1 MKRIQIALVSKETL
15 PVFYLINE
23 FLPEVVYLVGTSQTG
38 EEMANI
44 EKVAQGIN
52 VSCEKRI
59 TKSDDMKD
67 SYRVCKEIVIENG
80 EDNEYCYNLT
90 CGTKLMAFGALVC
103 AQEYKSKV
111 LYTDT
116 TFYTD
121 LDQFERKPLTRMLD
135 IDTIIALQGQKVKDK
150 QLYKPDEARTMCAK
164 DIQDFVQY
172 HVGTYS
178 TLAEH
183 YRKYKQIPNPYNEK
197 DISYSYKNGRLVIEQ
212 NGVEIFSSDYKGVYK
227 MLFEGRWWET
237 LVADAVYQWTGGKQE
252 VWTSVRFEPKNDSKK
267 NIDKNEIDVLV
278 NIGNVLLFVECKSG
292 AFTQDNIYKLSS
304 VYKTYGSYK
313 SKGVIVSYRDNVI
326 KPELEEK
333 AKEEHVKILVP
344 VNKKTG
350 KVNLATELDKVVKM
364 IKS

>member
-1 MKRIQIALVSKETL
+1 MKKIQIALVSKETL

-23 FLPEVVYLVGTSQTG
+23 FVPDVVYLVGTSQTS
-38 EEMANI
+38 EEMDNV

-103 AQEYKSKV
+103 AQEHKSKV

-116 TFYTD
+116 TSYTD
-121 LDQFERKPLTRMLD
+121 LDQFERKPLTHMLD

-150 QLYKPDEARTMCAK
+150 QLYKQDEARTSCAK
-164 DIQDFVQY
+164 NIQDFIHY
-172 HVGTYS
+172 HIRAYS
-178 TLAEH
+178 ELAEY
-183 YRKYKQIPNPYNEK
+183 YRVHRDIPNQYCEK
-197 DISYSYKNGRLVIEQ
+197 GIFYSYMKGRLVIEQ
-212 NGVEIFSSDYKGVYK
+212 DGIEIFSSDYKGVRK

-237 LVADAVYQWTGGKQE
+237 LVADAVYQWCGGKQE
-252 VWTSVRFEPKNDSKK
+252 VWTSVRFEPKSDSKK

-333 AKEEHVKILVP
+333 AKEEHVKIVTP

>member
-1 MKRIQIALVSKETL
+1 MKKIQIALVSKETL

-23 FLPEVVYLVGTSQTG
+23 FVPDVVYLVGTSQTS
-38 EEMANI
+38 EEMDNI

-103 AQEYKSKV
+103 AQGHKSKV

-116 TFYTD
+116 TSYTD
-121 LDQFERKPLTRMLD
+121 LDKFERKPLTHMLD

-150 QLYKPDEARTMCAK
+150 QLYKQDEARTSCAK
-164 DIQDFVQY
+164 YIQDFVHY
-172 HVGTYS
+172 HIRAYS
-178 TLAEH
+178 ELAEY
-183 YRKYKQIPNPYNEK
+183 YRVHREIPNQYCEK
-197 DISYSYKNGRLVIEQ
+197 GIFYSYMKGRLVIEQ
-212 NGVEIFSSDYKGVYK
+212 DGIEIFSSDYKGVRK

-237 LVADAVYQWTGGKQE
+237 LVADAVYQWCGGKQE
-252 VWTSVRFEPKNDSKK
+252 VWTSVRFEPKSDSKK

-292 AFTQDNIYKLSS
+292 AFTQDNIYKLAS

-313 SKGVIVSYRDNVI
+313 SKGVIVSFRDNVI

-333 AKEEHVKILVP
+333 AEEAHVKIVTP

-350 KVNLATELDKVVKM
+350 KVNLAAELDKVVKM